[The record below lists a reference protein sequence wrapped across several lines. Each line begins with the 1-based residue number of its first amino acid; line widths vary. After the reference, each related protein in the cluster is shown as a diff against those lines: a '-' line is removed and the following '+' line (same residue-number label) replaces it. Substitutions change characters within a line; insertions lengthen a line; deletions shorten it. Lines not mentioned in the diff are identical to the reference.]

1 MTIIPSQP
9 KPRTSV
15 ANWKLDAAAL
25 RIYDRHVTLIYGGYD
40 SVGARVDE
48 HRFDIA
54 DDTTPTLAAF
64 IAACPAGPTFKQQ
77 IETFGATLHPDL
89 VGTIS

>member
-1 MTIIPSQP
+1 MTITPGSP

-25 RIYDRHVTLIYGGYD
+25 RIYDRRVTLIYGGYD
-40 SVGARVDE
+40 AGGLRVDE
-48 HRFDIA
+48 HRFDIT
-54 DDTTPTLAAF
+54 DDTTPTLATF

-77 IETFGATLHPDL
+77 VETFGATLHADL
-89 VGTIS
+89 AGAVS